1 MMQAIA
7 YGKRAASEHKQSGSK
22 YNATV
27 ASNRAGVAFFMGS
40 AEEISPE
47 EIALVRQTVR
57 EELAHPADK
66 D

>member
-1 MMQAIA
+1 MQAIA
-7 YGKRAASEHKQSGSK
+7 YGKKAASDHRQSGSK
-22 YNATV
+22 YSATV

-47 EIALVRQTVR
+47 EIALVRQTVL
-57 EELAHPADK
+57 EELTPSTTK